1 MRHNPNRTAPRM
13 EQRVIATD
21 IPVESL
27 RQDVLRWNV
36 ELMRLKAEGQNT
48 AALERWI
55 RDAERTLTLWA

>member
-1 MRHNPNRTAPRM
+1 M
-13 EQRVIATD
+13 EQRLMATD

-55 RDAERTLTLWA
+55 RDAERTLSLWA